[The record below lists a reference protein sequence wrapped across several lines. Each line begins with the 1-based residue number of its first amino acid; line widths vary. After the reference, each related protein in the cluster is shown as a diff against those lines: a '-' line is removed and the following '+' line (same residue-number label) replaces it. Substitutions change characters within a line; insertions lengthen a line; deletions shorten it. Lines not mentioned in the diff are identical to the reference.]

1 MKKRLS
7 AAVLC
12 VCAIL
17 SIACKKEPVGPA
29 DVKMK
34 LMVEDCSVNPGLTNG
49 ENLYVYG
56 SDNKASK
63 FTLSDVNGVIANAS
77 GTILQSTVYTAFYPL
92 IAAPAWDGTQFTVKT
107 KSMQSA
113 AENGIVHGAA
123 CYAGVSSGNVLL
135 LKNIMSFISFS
146 GDFGK
151 QQIKSIVMT
160 ANEDL
165 SGTAFVTL
173 EDGIPTAKIAS
184 NGSKS
189 ITLMG
194 SSVMVSDKTYMFTVL
209 PGKYTGVKLTVTT
222 ALGEKKVVEVG
233 TVNAERNTVTP
244 LAKINLPADVWE
256 KDPEDFGG
264 PYDFAA
270 GKVTWSDG
278 SAAAGIVVSDGFHCT
293 QTGLDGKFK
302 LNTSA
307 DTWYIYLSMPA
318 NAKIEAKNGCPDFF
332 IRYDKM
338 VRDYNFTLTKQ
349 AVENEFAIFAMAD
362 PQAHNAARS
371 PQKKADTQRFLEEAV
386 PALNMHINQQGI
398 PCYGI
403 TLGDI
408 VYSEGSRNSTGGM
421 PTMKSHFSKVNMPV
435 FQTMGNHDFTYL
447 SSSKPLNTDATSS
460 TFNLK
465 VERDFEN
472 CFGPINY
479 SFNRGK
485 THFVIMKD
493 VFFDSNTDASSY
505 HCAFTEEQWK
515 WFQEDMSYVP
525 SDVQVVLNVHIPV
538 AGCTGTN
545 NTHVMDVLNT
555 IKTHPNSTI
564 FSGHTHYYRGYPN
577 VNSTGM
583 FEHIHSAVC
592 GQWWWSKIEGDGCP
606 AGYHIYKFGTANIKD
621 DYFVGFNEGMNMRD
635 YQIRVYQGDLKCG
648 GSYAYFQW
656 PHTSSTLLINVF
668 NGDSRWKVEVYED
681 GVLKG
686 NASMMSNSKKT
697 YSSVTNGET
706 YLVPNT
712 SNQDW
717 WAIGLHIGY
726 IGRGTTST
734 SYYTNMFHMWKYTL
748 SNPSARIKVVATD
761 PYGTKYECSDVI
773 TDGLSYPMMYRAW

>member
-1 MKKRLS
+1 ML
-7 AAVLC
+7 
-12 VCAIL
+12 
-17 SIACKKEPVGPA
+17 IACKKEPVGPA
-29 DVKMK
+29 EINFKMT
-34 LMVEDCSVNPGLTNG
+34 MENGAVAPGLTNG

-56 SDNKASK
+56 SDNKAVKFTISGVSGNTANAKGIINRSGAYKAFYPYTAAPSYDGSK
-63 FTLSDVNGVIANAS
+63 FTFKTRSIQSASENGVSHGMVTYVGS
-77 GTILQSTVYTAFYPL
+77 GSESSLQF
-92 IAAPAWDGTQFTVKT
+92 Q
-107 KSMQSA
+107 
-113 AENGIVHGAA
+113 
-123 CYAGVSSGNVLL
+123 NV
-135 LKNIMSFISFS
+135 MSFISFK
-146 GDFGK
+146 GNYGK
-151 QQIKSIVMT
+151 HEIKNIVMT
-160 ANEDL
+160 ANEAL
-165 SGTAFVTL
+165 VGTATVTV
-173 EDGIPTAKIAS
+173 DGSGVPSSSITS
-184 NGSKS
+184 NASKS
-189 ITLMG
+189 LTLMG
-194 SSVMVSDKTYMFTVL
+194 SDVMISGKTYMFAVL
-209 PGKYTGVKLTVTT
+209 PGAYTGVKLVVTSIT
-222 ALGEKKVVEVG
+222 GEKKTVEVG
-233 TVNAERNTVTP
+233 NVTTTRNNVTKI
-244 LAKINLPADVWE
+244 ADINLPDDVWDT
-256 KDPEDFGG
+256 DPDDHGG
-264 PYDFAA
+264 PYNFAS
-270 GKVTWSDG
+270 GTVTWTDG
-278 SAAAGIVVSDGFHCT
+278 SAVAGVVVSDGFHCA
-293 QTGLDGKFK
+293 QTGADGKFK
-302 LNTSA
+302 LNTTA
-307 DTWYIYLSMPA
+307 DTWYIYISMPSD
-318 NAKIEAKNGCPDFF
+318 AKIATKNGCPDFF
-332 IRYDKM
+332 ITYDKM
-338 VRDYNFTLTKQ
+338 VRDYNFVLTKQ
-349 AVENEFAIFAMAD
+349 SVENEFAIFALAD

-386 PALNMHINQQGI
+386 PALNTHITQQGI
-398 PCYGI
+398 PSYGI

-421 PTMKSHFSKVNMPV
+421 PTMRSHFSKVNMPV

-447 SSSKPLNTDATSS
+447 SSSKPLDTDATSS

-465 VERDFEN
+465 VQREFEKN
-472 CFGPINY
+472 FGPINY

-485 THFVIMKD
+485 THFICMKD

-555 IKTHPNSTI
+555 IKTHPNSTV

-635 YQIRVYQGDLKCG
+635 YQIRVYKGDLKTG

-686 NASMMSNSKKT
+686 NASMMGNSKKT
-697 YSSVTNGET
+697 FSSVTKGET
-706 YLVPNT
+706 YDIPT
-712 SNQDW
+712 GSNQDW

>member
-1 MKKRLS
+1 MKKINLFL
-7 AAVLC
+7 AVLC
-12 VCAIL
+12 VVAL
-17 SIACKKEPVGPA
+17 YSCKKDEPAGP
-29 DVKMK
+29 
-34 LMVEDCSVNPGLTNG
+34 VELNINATLEDGVSKWKSG
-49 ENLYVYG
+49 ESAYVYG
-56 SDNKASK
+56 KDNKAVKLSVKSSGGTAAVLSGIGTSSK
-63 FTLSDVNGVIANAS
+63 SYNAFFPS
-77 GTILQSTVYTAFYPL
+77 S
-92 IAAPAWDGTQFTVKT
+92 AAPTWNGSVYSVKI
-107 KSMQSA
+107 KSIQI
-113 AENGIVHGAA
+113 AEPEKVQAGSNFLVGVGDSKNIGFKTIMGF
-123 CYAGVSSGNVLL
+123 AGVKV
-135 LKNIMSFISFS
+135 
-146 GDFGK
+146 DFGK
-151 QQIKSIVMT
+151 QKVK
-160 ANEDL
+160 N
-165 SGTAFVTL
+165 FVVSASENLCGSAEITL
-173 EDGIPTAKIAS
+173 ENGLPNVSLVSGSKNLTISSAAS
-184 NGSKS
+184 EFANGSTYL
-189 ITLMG
+189 IALM
-194 SSVMVSDKTYMFTVL
+194 
-209 PGKYTGVKLTVTT
+209 PGNYTNVKITVTST
-222 ALGEKKVVEVG
+222 SGEKKEVAVG
-233 TVNAERNTVTP
+233 NLAIKRNTVT
-244 LAKINLPADVWE
+244 KISDINLPDDVWDNE
-256 KDPEDFGG
+256 PEDTPG
-264 PYDFAA
+264 PYNYAA
-270 GKVTWSDG
+270 GKVTYSDG
-278 SAAAGIVVSDGFHCT
+278 TPAVGIVVSDGFNCT
-293 QTGLDGKFK
+293 KTDEDGKYRVY
-302 LNTSA
+302 TCS
-307 DTWYIYLSMPA
+307 DTWYIYISLPSDVR
-318 NAKIEAKNGCPDFF
+318 ISTSDGCPKFF
-332 IRYDKM
+332 QRYDNM
-338 VRDYNFTLTKQ
+338 VKNYNFTLEKQ
-349 AVENEFAIFAMAD
+349 AVETEFAIFAMAD

-386 PALNMHINQQGI
+386 PALNTHITQQGI

-421 PTMKSHFSKVNMPV
+421 PTMRSHFSKVNMPV

-447 SSSKPLNTDATSS
+447 YSSKPLNTDATSS
-460 TFNLK
+460 TLNLK
-465 VERDFEN
+465 VQRDFEN

-485 THFVIMKD
+485 THFIMMKD
-493 VFFDSNTDASSY
+493 VYFDSNTDASSY
-505 HCAFTEEQWK
+505 HCGFSDEQWE
-515 WFQEDMSYVP
+515 WFKQDMSYVP
-525 SDVQVVLNVHIPV
+525 SDYQVVLNVHIPV
-538 AGCTGTN
+538 AGCTGAN

-555 IKTHPNSTI
+555 IKTHPNSTV

-635 YQIRVYQGDLKCG
+635 YQIRVYKGDLKTG

-686 NASMMSNSKKT
+686 NASMMGNSKKT
-697 YSSVTNGET
+697 FSSVTKGET
-706 YLVPNT
+706 YDIPT
-712 SNQDW
+712 GSNQDW